1 MVNGHF
7 DVKYPVRR
15 MAMAIA
21 DNPLNFYYLKDTSS
35 NIILSSGFFFFKQIS
50 KVCMYF
56 EFSVT

>member
-15 MAMAIA
+15 MAMAFV

-35 NIILSSGFFFFKQIS
+35 NIILSSGFFFQTNKL
-50 KVCMYF
+50 
-56 EFSVT
+56 SVHVF

>member
-15 MAMAIA
+15 MAMAFA

-35 NIILSSGFFFFKQIS
+35 NIIIIRGFFQTNK
-50 KVCMYF
+50 
-56 EFSVT
+56 